1 LELLRTVL
9 RLEITIFIVV
19 LAAIVFFRLLT
30 GEIDMGGLLF
40 EKKVGSDGPTIGT
53 YSPARLQLMMV
64 TLAGAA
70 YYFSLVTENLHAGVF
85 ELPVLPEKWL
95 VILGGSHS
103 LYLAGKTYSLF
114 GGSAQQSG
122 DQQSHNE

>member
-9 RLEITIFIVV
+9 RLEITFFIVA

-30 GEIDMGGLLF
+30 GEIDMRGLLF
-40 EKKVGSDGPTIGT
+40 EKKFGSGGPAIGT
-53 YSPARLQLMMV
+53 YSPARLQLMML
-64 TLAGAA
+64 TLAGAV
-70 YYFSLVTENLHAGVF
+70 YYFSLVVENLHAGQY

-95 VILGGSHS
+95 IILGGSHS

-114 GGSAQQSG
+114 GGSSRQSD
-122 DQQSHNE
+122 DQQSNDK